1 MRHRQS
7 NAAAR
12 QSTSRCDVR
21 ASPYTISSST
31 TTGAVH
37 EGSSGNVGGP
47 IPNDIGIV
55 HADSS
60 ASVGGALPSEIGAVH
75 TDSSASVGG
84 ALPSEI
90 GAVHADS
97 SASVGGA
104 LLSGNA
110 QTAPPT
116 HFLLYLNKETF
127 MSDTRGDAFAQEV
140 RDAQA
145 SELPIAIIHEKDEAR
160 HGCEFGTFFNTTPQD
175 LIDDGL

>member
-60 ASVGGALPSEIGAVH
+60 ASVGGALPS
-75 TDSSASVGG
+75 
-84 ALPSEI
+84 
-90 GAVHADS
+90 
-97 SASVGGA
+97 
-104 LLSGNA
+104 GNA

-160 HGCEFGTFFNTTPQD
+160 HGCEFGTFFKTTPQD